1 METDQEACKAAV
13 SCPAPS
19 QGAVNTGWLSS
30 NKRGPP
36 VAKPPSDGTSRF
48 QGDGVRYKAKLIGL
62 DYVPAAQG
70 DKMCL
75 DSMMKLKGQEVA
87 GRIQGRHK
95 QRVWLKVSITGVKIL
110 DERTGVVEYNHE
122 RGKINSLTKDESDP
136 RALSYIYDHEG
147 TYTLFYIKM
156 ANLADPVLDDIKEVC
171 QSPVTQEDQVIKV
184 NKPVENAAALLLLDE
199 IIASPKGLDDM
210 EMFNSMPS
218 SPSGQPK
225 QISSRDELMDIFS
238 FTSQNS
244 DMNQPGSPQ
253 SLSVP
258 QIVPT
263 FPGQP
268 VAVAPFISP
277 VSIPWGQQG
286 PLPTLSPSSNR
297 TWGAPA
303 PWLSKPSMTGWVP
316 GPGGMMPYGG
326 PQLQGYGVNPQ
337 PGVMW
342 GQNTMSFPTSAPN
355 YTPYRAEGLQQQPGS
370 PTTNNKPAQG

>member
-1 METDQEACKAAV
+1 METDQEACKAAA

-19 QGAVNTGWLSS
+19 QGPVKTGWLSS

-36 VAKPPSDGTSRF
+36 VTKPPSDGTSRF
-48 QGDGVRYKAKLIGL
+48 QGDGVRYKAKLIGV

-87 GRIQGRHK
+87 GRNQGRHK

-110 DERTGVVEYNHE
+110 DERTGVVEYDHE

-171 QSPVTQEDQVIKV
+171 QSPVAQEDQVIKV
-184 NKPVENAAALLLLDE
+184 NKPVENAVALLLLDE
-199 IIASPKGLDDM
+199 NIASPKGLDDL
-210 EMFNSMPS
+210 EMFNSMPN

-225 QISSRDELMDIFS
+225 QISSRDELRDIFS
-238 FTSQNS
+238 FPSQNS
-244 DMNQPGSPQ
+244 DMNQP
-253 SLSVP
+253 VP
-258 QIVPT
+258 QIFPT
-263 FPGQP
+263 VPGQP
-268 VAVAPFISP
+268 IAVASFISPP
-277 VSIPWGQQG
+277 VSIPWCQQG
-286 PLPTLSPSSNR
+286 PLPTLSPSLNGS
-297 TWGAPA
+297 WGAPA
-303 PWLSKPSMTGWVP
+303 PWPSQPNMTGWIP